1 MQTPTLFAS
10 AVHKGDAMP
19 KRNWRKV
26 NPRTPREA
34 IEDCKDY
41 AYDKHGRKVEEIAE
55 LAGEDSQW
63 TVYGWL
69 RDGSIPLKKVHA
81 FQHACGCDFITRWL
95 AHSSGM
101 LLVPIPQGRPS
112 GVDDVHR
119 LQETVNG
126 AVRALVG
133 FATGDMDADQV
144 GGELNSAMEA
154 LAWHRENVA
163 RSHQPE
169 LDLQKP

>member
-1 MQTPTLFAS
+1 MQTLFAS
-10 AVHKGDAMP
+10 TWHKGGAMP
-19 KRNWRKV
+19 KRNWRTF
-26 NPRTPREA
+26 NPKTLRDA
-34 IEDCKDY
+34 IEGCKDY
-41 AYDKHGRKVEEIAE
+41 ALEKHRRSVDQIAE

-69 RDGSIPLKKVHA
+69 RDGSIPGRKIKT

-101 LLVPIPQGRPS
+101 LLIPVPQGRAS

-119 LQETVNG
+119 LQEALNG
-126 AVRALVG
+126 AVRALLG
-133 FATGDMDADQV
+133 FATGDMDSDQV
-144 GGELNSAMEA
+144 GGEINSAMEA

-163 RSHQPE
+163 RSHQPD
-169 LDLQKP
+169 LDFPRHE